1 MIALVTLSLVAG
13 AVLIALLSMAA
24 DNTAF
29 LAEYFTLLLGLTGV
43 VALSLVGL
51 IGYQAYVLLRR
62 IRAGVFGAR
71 LTARLLLVFVLMA
84 LLPGAI
90 VYAVSVQFLTR
101 SIESWFDV
109 RMERA
114 LQGGLSLGQSALEH
128 VRRDLVKKA
137 EGMANQLAEMP
148 PTLQTLRLNDLRE
161 TMVVQEAGLYDLEG
175 HLLGFASAD
184 KGGLAPMPPSSTA
197 IWQVRLQQPWSR
209 VEPTADGQGLVVR
222 AAVPVN
228 LLSLDESIRVL
239 YLAQPI
245 PTQLVRDAREVEAAH
260 SSYQELALSRIGLK
274 RLYGFSLTLA
284 LALALFSAIS
294 LAFILSERMAAPL
307 RALARGTRAV
317 ARGDFSQVQ
326 ASASQDELGM
336 LTQSFNRMTRQ
347 LAEARAEAQQNQ
359 DMLQEA
365 KAYLESILGSVSTG
379 VITLSPDYVVRTVN
393 AAAAQALGVAAADL
407 VGHRLAELGEPG
419 SGLAG
424 IAGEMEHSFTE
435 AEGGLWQGEMEYDSG
450 NGMRVLLARG
460 APLTGEVDSDRV
472 LAFDDITELIRAQRD
487 AAWGE
492 VARRMAHEIKNPLTP
507 IRLSAERMQRKLAD
521 KLDEPSRQM
530 LTRATETIVGQ
541 VGAMKGLVD
550 AFAEYA
556 KLPAARI
563 EGIDLNA
570 LVQEVLV
577 LYEGQV
583 PMQIALED
591 GLPKV
596 AGDPTLLRQ
605 VLHNLVKNAKE
616 ALAETAE
623 PQLRIATGRGLHG
636 VELRIGDNGPG
647 FPEHLLRRLFEPY
660 ATTKPK
666 GTGLGLTI
674 VKKIV
679 DEHGGAIEVHNAQP
693 HGACITIT
701 LPPMEGEAAD
711 E

>member
-1 MIALVTLSLVAG
+1 MIALVSLSLIAG
-13 AVLIALLSMAA
+13 AVLIALLSLAA

-29 LAEYFTLLLGLTGV
+29 FAEHFTLLLSLTA
-43 VALSLVGL
+43 VAALALIGL
-51 IGYQAYVLLRR
+51 IGYQAYVLIRR
-62 IRAGVFGAR
+62 IRAGVFGAK
-71 LTARLLLVFVLMA
+71 LTARLLLVFALMA
-84 LLPGAI
+84 LVPGAI
-90 VYAVSVQFLTR
+90 VYTVSVQFLTR

-137 EGMANQLAEMP
+137 EAMAVQLAEMP
-148 PTLQTLRLNDLRE
+148 AEEQAYRLNELRE
-161 TMVVQEAGLYDLEG
+161 TIAAQEAALYDLEG
-175 HLLGFASAD
+175 RLLGFASGD
-184 KGGLAPMPPSSTA
+184 KVGLAPQPPSSAA

-209 VEPTADGQGLVVR
+209 VEPTADGEGLVAR

-228 LLSLDESIRVL
+228 LLSLGESVRVL
-239 YLAQPI
+239 LLQQAIPSQLA
-245 PTQLVRDAREVEAAH
+245 RDAREVEAAH
-260 SSYQELALSRIGLK
+260 SNYQELALSRIGLK

-326 ASASQDELGM
+326 ATGAQDELGM

-347 LAEARAEAQQNQ
+347 LADARALAQENQ

-379 VITLSPDYVVRTVN
+379 VITLSPDYTVRTVN
-393 AAAAQALGVAAADL
+393 AAAAAALGVEPEQL
-407 VGHRLAELGEPG
+407 VGRRLAELGEPQ
-419 SGLAG
+419 SGLARL
-424 IAGEMEHSFTE
+424 AGEMEQCFVESG
-435 AEGGLWQGEMEYDSG
+435 EGHWQGEMEYDSG
-450 NGMRVLLARG
+450 NGVRVLLARG
-460 APLTGEVDSDRV
+460 ASLTSELDSDRL
-472 LAFDDITELIRAQRD
+472 LAFDDITEMIRAQRD

-507 IRLSAERMQRKLAD
+507 IQLSAERLQRKLAA
-521 KLDEPSRQM
+521 KLDEHERQI
-530 LTRATETIVGQ
+530 LTRSTETIVGQ
-541 VGAMKGLVD
+541 VAAMKGLVD
-550 AFAEYA
+550 AFAQYA

-563 EGIDLNA
+563 EAVDLNA
-570 LVQEVLV
+570 LIREVLV

-583 PMQIALED
+583 PMQIMLADE
-591 GLPKV
+591 LPPI
-596 AGDPTLLRQ
+596 AGDPALLRQ

-623 PQLRIATGRGLHG
+623 PELRVATGLGKNG
-636 VELRIGDNGPG
+636 VELRIGDSGPG
-647 FPEHLLRRLFEPY
+647 FPEHLLSRLFEPY

-674 VKKIV
+674 VKKII
-679 DEHGGAIEVHNAQP
+679 DEHGGAIDVRNAQP

-701 LPPMEGEAAD
+701 LPLMEGESAD

>member
-29 LAEYFTLLLGLTGV
+29 LAEYFTLLLALTGV

-184 KGGLAPMPPSSTA
+184 KGGLAPVPPSSTA

-245 PTQLVRDAREVEAAH
+245 PSQLVRDAREVEAAH

-347 LAEARAEAQQNQ
+347 LADARAEAQQNQ

-583 PMQIALED
+583 PMQIALEE

-616 ALAETAE
+616 ALAETME
-623 PQLRIATGRGLHG
+623 PQLRIATGRGLRG

-679 DEHGGAIEVHNAQP
+679 DEHGGAIEVRNAQP

>member
-1 MIALVTLSLVAG
+1 MIALVSLSLIAG
-13 AVLIALLSMAA
+13 AVLIALLSLAA

-29 LAEYFTLLLGLTGV
+29 FAEHFTLLLSLTA
-43 VALSLVGL
+43 VAALALIGL
-51 IGYQAYVLLRR
+51 IGYQAYVLIRR
-62 IRAGVFGAR
+62 IRAGVFGAK
-71 LTARLLLVFVLMA
+71 LTARLLLVFALMA
-84 LLPGAI
+84 LVPGAI
-90 VYAVSVQFLTR
+90 VYTVSVQFLTR

-137 EGMANQLAEMP
+137 ESMAVQLAEMP
-148 PTLQTLRLNDLRE
+148 PEEQAYRLNELRE
-161 TMVVQEAGLYDLEG
+161 TIAAQEAALYDLEG
-175 HLLGFASAD
+175 RLLGFASGD
-184 KGGLAPMPPSSTA
+184 KAGLAPQPPSSAA

-209 VEPTADGQGLVVR
+209 VEPTADGEGLVAR

-228 LLSLDESIRVL
+228 LLSLGESVRVL
-239 YLAQPI
+239 LLQQAIPSQLA
-245 PTQLVRDAREVEAAH
+245 RDAREVETAH
-260 SSYQELALSRIGLK
+260 SNYQELALSRIGLK

-326 ASASQDELGM
+326 ASGAQDELGM

-347 LAEARAEAQQNQ
+347 LADARALAQENQ

-379 VITLSPDYVVRTVN
+379 VITLSPDYTVRTVN
-393 AAAAQALGVAAADL
+393 AAAAAALGVEPGQL
-407 VGHRLAELGEPG
+407 IGRRLAELGEPG
-419 SGLAG
+419 SGLARL
-424 IAGEMEHSFTE
+424 AGEMEQCFVESGQGH
-435 AEGGLWQGEMEYDSG
+435 WQGEMEYDSG
-450 NGMRVLLARG
+450 NGVRVLLARG
-460 APLTGEVDSDRV
+460 ASLTSELDSDRL
-472 LAFDDITELIRAQRD
+472 LAFDDITEMIRAQRD

-507 IRLSAERMQRKLAD
+507 IQLSAERLQRKLAD
-521 KLDEPSRQM
+521 KLDEHERQI
-530 LTRATETIVGQ
+530 LTRSTETIVGQ
-541 VGAMKGLVD
+541 VAAMKGLVD
-550 AFAEYA
+550 AFAQYA

-563 EGIDLNA
+563 EAVDLNA
-570 LVQEVLV
+570 LIREVLV

-583 PMQIALED
+583 PMQVMLAD
-591 GLPKV
+591 DLPPV
-596 AGDPTLLRQ
+596 AGDPALLRQ

-616 ALAETAE
+616 ALVETAE
-623 PQLRIATGRGLHG
+623 PELRVATGLGKNG
-636 VELRIGDNGPG
+636 VELRVGDSGPG
-647 FPEHLLRRLFEPY
+647 FPEHLLSRLFEPY

-674 VKKIV
+674 VKKII
-679 DEHGGAIEVHNAQP
+679 DEHGGAIDVRNAQP

-701 LPPMEGEAAD
+701 LPLMEGESAD

>member
-13 AVLIALLSMAA
+13 AVLVALLSMAA

-29 LAEYFTLLLGLTGV
+29 LAEHFTLLLSLTSV
-43 VALSLVGL
+43 VALALAGL
-51 IGYQAYVLLRR
+51 IGYQAYVLVRR

-137 EGMANQLAEMP
+137 ESMASQLAELP
-148 PTLQTLRLNDLRE
+148 LPSQTLRLNELRE
-161 TMVVQEAGLYDLEG
+161 TALAQEVGLYDLEG
-175 HLLGFASAD
+175 RLLGFASAD
-184 KGGLAPMPPSSTA
+184 KSGLAPVAPSNAA

-228 LLSLDESIRVL
+228 VLALDESVRVL
-239 YLAQPI
+239 LLVQPI
-245 PTQLVRDAREVEAAH
+245 PSQLARDAREVEAAH
-260 SSYQELALSRIGLK
+260 SNYQELAVSRVGLK

-284 LALALFSAIS
+284 LALALFSAVS

-326 ASASQDELGM
+326 ATGSQDELGM

-347 LAEARAEAQQNQ
+347 LAEARGEAQQNQ

-365 KAYLESILGSVSTG
+365 KTYLESILGSVSTG

-393 AAAAQALGVAAADL
+393 PAAAQALGVPAAEL
-407 VGHRLAELGEPG
+407 LERRLADLGEPG

-424 IAGEMEHSFTE
+424 IAGEMERCFTE
-435 AEGGLWQGEMEYDSG
+435 AEGSLWQGEMEYDSG
-450 NGMRVLLARG
+450 NGLRVLLARG
-460 APLTGEVDSDRV
+460 APLTSEPDCDRV

-541 VGAMKGLVD
+541 VAAMKSLVD

-563 EGIDLNA
+563 EQLDLNA

-583 PMQIALED
+583 PMQVMLDE

-616 ALAETAE
+616 ALVESAE
-623 PQLRIATGRGLHG
+623 PELRIATGLGPRG

-647 FPEHLLRRLFEPY
+647 FPEHLLSRLFEPY

-679 DEHGGAIEVHNAQP
+679 DEHGGMIDVRNAQP

-701 LPPMEGEAAD
+701 LPAVEGEGAD

>member
-13 AVLIALLSMAA
+13 AVLIALLSLAA

-29 LAEYFTLLLGLTGV
+29 FAGHFTLLLSLTA
-43 VALSLVGL
+43 VAALALIGL
-51 IGYQAYVLLRR
+51 IGYQAYVLVRR
-62 IRAGVFGAR
+62 IRAGVFGAK
-71 LTARLLLVFVLMA
+71 LTARLLLVFALMA
-84 LLPGAI
+84 LLPGAV

-114 LQGGLSLGQSALEH
+114 LQGGLSLGQSALENI
-128 VRRDLVKKA
+128 RRDLVKKA
-137 EGMANQLAEMP
+137 EAMAAQLAEMP
-148 PTLQTLRLNDLRE
+148 PEEQTYRLNELRE
-161 TMVVQEAGLYDLEG
+161 TIAAQEVGLYDLEG
-175 HLLGFASAD
+175 RLLVFASAD
-184 KGGLAPMPPSSTA
+184 KAGLAPLPPSSAA

-209 VEPTADGQGLVVR
+209 VEPTADGEGLIAR

-228 LLSLDESIRVL
+228 LLSLGESVRVL
-239 YLAQPI
+239 LLQQAIPQQLA
-245 PTQLVRDAREVEAAH
+245 RDAREVEVAH
-260 SSYQELALSRIGLK
+260 SGYQELALSRIGLK
-274 RLYGFSLTLA
+274 RLYGFSLTIA

-326 ASASQDELGM
+326 ATGSQDELGM

-347 LAEARAEAQQNQ
+347 LADARALAQENQ

-379 VITLSPDYVVRTVN
+379 VITLSPDYLVRTVN
-393 AAAAQALGVAAADL
+393 AAAAEALGVEAAQL
-407 VGHRLAELGEPG
+407 IGRRLAELGEPG
-419 SGLAG
+419 GGLYRLAS
-424 IAGEMEHSFTE
+424 EMERCFVE
-435 AEGGLWQGEMEYDSG
+435 AAEGHWQGEMEYDSG
-450 NGMRVLLARG
+450 NGMRVLLTRG
-460 APLTGEVDSDRV
+460 APLTSEADSDRL
-472 LAFDDITELIRAQRD
+472 LAFDDITEMIRAQRD

-507 IRLSAERMQRKLAD
+507 IQLSAERLQRKLAD

-530 LTRATETIVGQ
+530 LTRSTETIVGQ
-541 VGAMKGLVD
+541 VAAMKGLVD

-556 KLPAARI
+556 KLPAAHI
-563 EGIDLNA
+563 EAVDLNA
-570 LVQEVLV
+570 LIREVLV

-583 PMQIALED
+583 PMQVMLDEN
-591 GLPKV
+591 LPPV
-596 AGDPTLLRQ
+596 AGDPALLRQ

-616 ALAETAE
+616 ALAEAAE
-623 PQLRIATGRGLHG
+623 PQLRVATGLGKNG
-636 VELRIGDNGPG
+636 VELRIGDSGPG
-647 FPEHLLRRLFEPY
+647 FPEHLLSRLFEPY

-679 DEHGGAIEVHNAQP
+679 DEHRGVIDVRNAQP

-701 LPPMEGEAAD
+701 LPVMEGEAAD

>member
-13 AVLIALLSMAA
+13 AVLVALLSLAA

-43 VALSLVGL
+43 VALALVGL

-114 LQGGLSLGQSALEH
+114 LQGGLNLGQSALEQ

-148 PTLQTLRLNDLRE
+148 SASQALQLNELRE

-175 HLLGFASAD
+175 RPLGFASAE
-184 KGGLAPMPPSSTA
+184 KASLAPTPPSSAA
-197 IWQVRLQQPWSR
+197 IWQVRLQQPWSL
-209 VEPTADGQGLVVR
+209 VEPTADGQGLVAR

-228 LLSLDESIRVL
+228 LLALGESVRVL

-245 PTQLVRDAREVEAAH
+245 SPQLARDAREVEAAH

-347 LAEARAEAQQNQ
+347 LADARTEAQQNQ

-393 AAAAQALGVAAADL
+393 PAAALALGVAAADL

-424 IAGEMEHSFTE
+424 IAAEMERCFTE
-435 AEGGLWQGEMEYDSG
+435 AEGNLWQGEMEYDG
-450 NGMRVLLARG
+450 GHGMRVLLARG
-460 APLTGEVDSDRV
+460 APLTGEADCDRV

-541 VGAMKGLVD
+541 VGAMKSLVD

-563 EGIDLNA
+563 EAIDLNA

-583 PMQIALED
+583 PMQVFLED

-605 VLHNLVKNAKE
+605 VLHNLIKNAKE
-616 ALAETAE
+616 ALGETAE
-623 PQLRIATGRGLHG
+623 PQLRVGTGRGLHG
-636 VELRIGDNGPG
+636 IELRIGDNGPG
-647 FPEHLLRRLFEPY
+647 FPEHLLSRLFEPY

-679 DEHGGAIEVHNAQP
+679 DEHGGAIDVRNAQP

-701 LPPMEGEAAD
+701 LPPMEGDAAD

>member
-239 YLAQPI
+239 YLAQPM

-583 PMQIALED
+583 PMQIALEE

-616 ALAETAE
+616 ALAETME
-623 PQLRIATGRGLHG
+623 PQLRIATGRGLRG

-679 DEHGGAIEVHNAQP
+679 DEHGGAIEVRNAQP

>member
-29 LAEYFTLLLGLTGV
+29 LAEYFTLLLALTGV

-184 KGGLAPMPPSSTA
+184 KGGLAPVPPSSTA

-245 PTQLVRDAREVEAAH
+245 PSQLVRDAREVEAAH

-347 LAEARAEAQQNQ
+347 LADARAEAQQNQ

-393 AAAAQALGVAAADL
+393 AAAAQALGVAAVDL

-424 IAGEMEHSFTE
+424 VAGEMEHSFIE

-583 PMQIALED
+583 PMQIALEE

-616 ALAETAE
+616 ALAETME
-623 PQLRIATGRGLHG
+623 PQLRIATGRGLRG

-679 DEHGGAIEVHNAQP
+679 DEHGGAIEVRNAQP